1 MTDQLAL
8 LELPVAPKLTWRQQ
22 AVLDAVTRA
31 HPESLESSE
40 AGAIL
45 HEMKEGRWRHSRDD
59 RCRFCGQDGKAV
71 LEALRTKGLVT
82 YRRRKGLEDGGWV
95 LAGCQ
100 RPAPRGM
107 LAATDPIP
115 F

>member
-8 LELPVAPKLTWRQQ
+8 LEIPVALKLTVRQQ

-31 HPESLESSE
+31 HPDSLESSE
-40 AGAIL
+40 AGAVL
-45 HEMKEGRWRHSRDD
+45 HEMREGRWRHSRDD
-59 RCRFCGQDGKAV
+59 RCRWCAQEGKSV
-71 LEALRTKGLVT
+71 LEALRTKGLVS

-95 LAGCQ
+95 LAGSQ
-100 RPAPRGM
+100 DAAPRGM
-107 LAATDPIP
+107 LADTDPIP